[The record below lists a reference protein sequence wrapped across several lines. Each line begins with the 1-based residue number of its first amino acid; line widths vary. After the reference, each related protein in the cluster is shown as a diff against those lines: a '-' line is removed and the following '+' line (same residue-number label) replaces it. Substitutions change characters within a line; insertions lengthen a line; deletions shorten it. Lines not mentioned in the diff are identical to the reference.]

1 MAQENVPRGPQAP
14 SGADREAPANG
25 ETGENER
32 VKLRGRIGSSFSF
45 RETKEQKPVANFSL
59 AEHPDPSNP
68 DMTVW
73 HNAAVFGE
81 RATAL
86 QKRVESGELKTGMEV
101 DVVGFRHFAERPR
114 REGGTQMVEQ
124 IYVVSVKPVVR
135 APQAPAGPQTPQG
148 Q

>member
-1 MAQENVPRGPQAP
+1 MAQERDSQEPQAP
-14 SGADREAPANG
+14 SGAAKEAPASV
-25 ETGENER
+25 ESGENER
-32 VKLRGRIGSSFSF
+32 VKLRGRIGSSFAF

-68 DMTVW
+68 DMTIW
-73 HNAAVFGE
+73 HNGVVFGE

-135 APQAPAGPQTPQG
+135 APQAPSSPQG